1 MKPEIINPEM
11 LKYQRFGIFV
21 MAAPVGGEV
30 KIQSVLNKSQYYGIK
45 IRKERRKG
53 GGLLKEMKY
62 LTIVHERK
70 KIMLNID
77 NILYVIKAGKTAEI
91 HLSGGTVYRVRMT
104 LGDLETKLGDEF
116 VKIHRG
122 CVVSAMAVHDVTDQ
136 VNLSNGESLEYAKR
150 KKKAIIQQLVSN
162 KKNIISRLSGSG
174 IPESEVEYRKYYESI
189 DGGFCHFMLV

>member
-1 MKPEIINPEM
+1 M
-11 LKYQRFGIFV
+11 
-21 MAAPVGGEV
+21 
-30 KIQSVLNKSQYYGIK
+30 
-45 IRKERRKG
+45 
-53 GGLLKEMKY
+53 KEMKY

-77 NILYVIKAGKTAEI
+77 NILYVIKVGKTAEI

-136 VNLSNGESLEYAKR
+136 VNLSNGESLEYAK
-150 KKKAIIQQLVSN
+150 
-162 KKNIISRLSGSG
+162 
-174 IPESEVEYRKYYESI
+174 
-189 DGGFCHFMLV
+189 

>member
-1 MKPEIINPEM
+1 M
-11 LKYQRFGIFV
+11 
-21 MAAPVGGEV
+21 
-30 KIQSVLNKSQYYGIK
+30 
-45 IRKERRKG
+45 
-53 GGLLKEMKY
+53 KEMKY

-77 NILYVIKAGKTAEI
+77 NILYVIKVGKTAEI

-104 LGDLETKLGDEF
+104 LGDLEAKLGDEF

-136 VNLSNGESLEYAKR
+136 VNLSNGEALEYAKR

>member
-1 MKPEIINPEM
+1 M
-11 LKYQRFGIFV
+11 
-21 MAAPVGGEV
+21 
-30 KIQSVLNKSQYYGIK
+30 KIQSVLNKSQYCGIK

-77 NILYVIKAGKTAEI
+77 NILYVIKVGKTAEI

-104 LGDLETKLGDEF
+104 LSDLVTKLGDEF